1 MPSPAAQP
9 VSAFLAAA
17 PHARVLGRLDLG
29 FGRAA
34 TIWRNRSAH
43 IRYEAPQGHVL
54 SYYLRG
60 GGGTRR
66 VDPGVGRHP
75 DRGWQGAFCLMPQG
89 QSSEWDITDSFDFI
103 HLFIPDDELR
113 RSFAETFDRDARRL
127 SLADLPYRPGSA
139 LAAPFLSLT
148 AAIHDGDPL
157 RGEEAMGALCAAI
170 LSGSPFRLPDSR
182 ALSGGLAPQKL
193 RLITD
198 YAEAHLDGPIRLR
211 DLAAL
216 AGLSEFHLQRSFRA
230 SRGISPHRWILHR
243 RIARA
248 KALIAAGQPL
258 AQIAPACGFDSQ
270 SHLTRSFRIA
280 TGATP
285 GQYRA
290 ARIG

>member
-1 MPSPAAQP
+1 MPVPSPQP

-103 HLFIPDDELR
+103 HLFLPDDELR
-113 RSFAETFDRDARRL
+113 RNFAETFDCDARRMQ
-127 SLADLPYRPGSA
+127 LADLPYAPAVA
-139 LAAPFLSLT
+139 LTAPFLSL
-148 AAIHDGDPL
+148 ARAIGGQDPL
-157 RGEEAMGALCAAI
+157 RGEEAMLELTAAI
-170 LSGSPFRLPDSR
+170 LAGRPYRLPGSR
-182 ALSGGLAPQKL
+182 AVLGGLSPQKL

-216 AGLSEFHLQRSFRA
+216 VGLSEFHLQRSFRA
-230 SRGISPHRWILHR
+230 SCGVSPHRWILHR
-243 RIARA
+243 RIVRA
-248 KALIAAGQPL
+248 KALIAAKEPL
-258 AQIAPACGFDSQ
+258 ARIAPACGFDSQ
-270 SHLTRSFRIA
+270 SHLTRGFR
-280 TGATP
+280 TGTGTTP

-290 ARIG
+290 ALAG